1 MRITLFVLPLLLIS
15 STFMGGTQKARAT
28 TTERA
33 EIPVDLSTG
42 RFRID
47 AQVNGGAPTKIAFD
61 TGAQG
66 MVVPRS
72 LVGYYKLP
80 VVGEALMG
88 SPYGNE
94 PVKVDVVR
102 LDSLTVGGVAATA
115 LDAIVMEDGVMPGL
129 EPLIIIGGAQF
140 PDKVIGIDFANRQL
154 TLSDTVPDDKGKWQ
168 TLDERGLPAGS
179 ISYAGKSF
187 PLHIDSGN
195 PGLLNLPE
203 AMAPLLGVKEPMAE
217 IGQIR
222 TVDRTI
228 PLKAGTAN
236 AKVDISGMSVLLGTV
251 TFADIPSANIG
262 IKGLKPFRM
271 VIDNPRRRWRLER
284 DVEATA
290 VLTMPAPSQKA
301 G

>member
-1 MRITLFVLPLLLIS
+1 MFAKYNLLPLFPLTSAQICVAHEAS
-15 STFMGGTQKARAT
+15 APTIAK
-28 TTERA
+28 A

-47 AQVNGGAPTKIAFD
+47 AQVNGGTPVKIAFD
-61 TGAQG
+61 TGSQG

-72 LVGYYKLP
+72 LVEKYKLP
-80 VVGEALMG
+80 LVGETLMG
-88 SPYGNE
+88 SPFGGE

-102 LDSLTVGGVAATA
+102 LDSLTVGGVASTV
-115 LDAIVMEDGVMPGL
+115 LDAIVMEDNAMSGL
-129 EPLIIIGGAQF
+129 EPMIIIGGAQF
-140 PDKVIGIDFANRQL
+140 PNKVIGIDFARLLL
-154 TLSDTVPDDKGKWQ
+154 TLSDSAPDGKGKWQ
-168 TLDERGLPAGS
+168 KLDERGLPAGS

-195 PGLLNLPE
+195 PGLLNLPA
-203 AMAPLLGVKEPMAE
+203 AMAPLLRVKEPMVE

-228 PLKAGTAN
+228 PLKAGKVN
-236 AKVDISGMSVLLGTV
+236 AKVGISGLSVRLGTV

-262 IKGLKPFRM
+262 LKGLKSFRM
-271 VIDNPRRRWRLER
+271 VIDNPRRRWRLEQ
-284 DVEATA
+284 VGATTV
-290 VLTMPAPSQKA
+290 VLTMPPFSKQA

>member
-1 MRITLFVLPLLLIS
+1 MRARYFILPLLFAASAI
-15 STFMGGTQKARAT
+15 GGGILPFQAAT
-28 TTERA
+28 AAKT

-47 AQVNGGAPTKIAFD
+47 AQINGSAPTKIAFD
-61 TGAQG
+61 TGSQG
-66 MVVPRS
+66 MVIPRS
-72 LVGYYKLP
+72 LVERYKLE

-88 SPYGNE
+88 SPYGDD

-102 LDSLTVGGVAATA
+102 LESLMVGGVAAKA
-115 LDAIVMEDGVMPGL
+115 LDAIVMEDNVMPGL

-140 PDKVIGIDFANRQL
+140 PDKVIGIDFARNLL
-154 TLSDTVPDDKGKWQ
+154 TLSETAPDDKGKWQ
-168 TLDERGLPAGS
+168 KLDERGLPAGS
-179 ISYAGKSF
+179 ISYAGKTF

-195 PGLLNLPE
+195 PGLLDLPA
-203 AMAPLLGVKEPMAE
+203 AMAPLFGVKEPMAQ

-228 PLKAGTAN
+228 PLKAGTVN
-236 AKVDISGMSVLLGTV
+236 AKVDISGIAVRLGTV

-262 IKGLKPFRM
+262 LRGLKPFRM

-284 DVEATA
+284 DGNATA
-290 VLTMPAPSQKA
+290 VLTMPSAATKA
-301 G
+301 I